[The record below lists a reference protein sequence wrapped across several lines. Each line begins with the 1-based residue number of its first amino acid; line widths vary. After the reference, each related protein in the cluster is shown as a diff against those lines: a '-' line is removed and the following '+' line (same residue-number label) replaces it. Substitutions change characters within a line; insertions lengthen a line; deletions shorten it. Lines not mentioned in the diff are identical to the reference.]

1 MAAAT
6 TPNNP
11 NPIDSTQL
19 VHGVAG
25 RSDKKSDP
33 PFFVFA
39 AVRPAN
45 DDEVQLVLLLL
56 FGGARF
62 HDIAGASLLSFY
74 QQATI
79 AGKEVYVGTLD
90 MLDQDTHQRGRPYL
104 YENDQY
110 MFLVI
115 TDDDAWAADAIAQL
129 P

>member
-1 MAAAT
+1 
-6 TPNNP
+6 
-11 NPIDSTQL
+11 
-19 VHGVAG
+19 VYGVAG
-25 RSDKKSDP
+25 RSDTKSDP

-45 DDEVQLVLLLL
+45 DDEVQLALLLL

-62 HDIAGASLLSFY
+62 HDVALASLLAYYKSE
-74 QQATI
+74 TI
-79 AGKEVYVGTLD
+79 GGKQVYVGTPD
-90 MLDQDTHQRGRPYL
+90 MLDQDTHQRGRPFL
-104 YENDQY
+104 YQNDQY